1 MRPKINRRSFVEK
14 TSAAIAAGPLL
25 VSQGRAAL
33 PNSTVNHAVIGT
45 GGRGSSH
52 VKRIAGMKGARVVAV
67 CEVDPT
73 LLDRA
78 ANAANIAQGNPVKK
92 YKDFRKLL
100 ENSDIDSVSICT
112 PDHWHTPMAM
122 AAILAGKHVFIEK
135 PCSHTLREAELLV
148 KCAQQHNKCVQHG
161 TQRRTDPVEMAGIRA
176 LNDGLI
182 GDVYM
187 AKAINHQLRKK
198 IGRASPEAAPPGVDY
213 DLWLGPAPVR
223 PFTQNR
229 WHYNWHWFWDFGGG
243 DLVNDGIHQLDH
255 AIWGMGLDLKYP
267 ESIITSGGQLFYDD
281 DHETP
286 DTQTII
292 YEYGSQQVIYEM
304 RLWTPYGI
312 EGHDNGTVWY
322 GTKGKLESGRKGVVA
337 SVEGRKWNIQPEDYD
352 IEFGRNFPNSKEG
365 EELGRANRIMN
376 SYWIFDDFFSAV
388 RNNDH
393 KSLHSPIETGAVTT
407 SLSHLGNIGVRCGGG
422 KLVFNPTASKITYAG
437 ENLDLANQLLTK
449 EYRPGYELP
458 YTG

>member
-1 MRPKINRRSFVEK
+1 MRPKINRRSFVGK

-25 VSQGRAAL
+25 VSQGSAAL
-33 PNSTVNHAVIGT
+33 PNSTINHAVIGT
-45 GGRGSSH
+45 GGRGTQH
-52 VKRIAGMKGARVVAV
+52 VKRIDSLAGTRVVAV
-67 CEVDPT
+67 CEVDPK

-78 ANAANIAQGNPVKK
+78 ANIPQGNPVKK

-100 ENSDIDSVSICT
+100 ENNDIDSVSICT

-122 AAILAGKHVFIEK
+122 AAILAGKHVFVEK
-135 PCSHTLREAELLV
+135 PCSHTLREAELLA

-161 TQRRTDPVEMAGIRA
+161 TQRRTEAVEIAGVKA
-176 LNDGLI
+176 LSEGVI
-182 GDVYM
+182 GDIYM
-187 AKAINHQLRKK
+187 SKAINHQLRKK
-198 IGRASPEAAPPGVDY
+198 IGKASPEAAPPGVDY
-213 DLWLGPAPVR
+213 DHWLGPAPVK

-267 ESIITSGGQLFYDD
+267 ESIITSGGQLWYDD

-292 YEYGSQQVIYEM
+292 YEYGSRQIIYEM
-304 RLWTPYGI
+304 RLWTPYKM

-322 GTKGKLESGRKGVVA
+322 GTKGRLESGRKGVVA
-337 SVEGRKWNIQPEDYD
+337 TVGDRKWNIKPEDYGID
-352 IEFGRNFPNSKEG
+352 DQF
-365 EELGRANRIMN
+365 EEKWGVWSSI
-376 SYWIFDDFFSAV
+376 YTDFFSAI

-393 KSLHSPIETGAVTT
+393 KSLKSPIETGAVTT
-407 SLSHLGNIGVRCGGG
+407 SLCHLGNIGVRCGGG
-422 KLVFNPTASKITYAG
+422 KLVFNPTESKITYAG